1 MSNYSCCVL
10 PVLMIDFHWSCH
22 LLLLAAEWKW
32 ETLDWLSDRMERMD
46 VNASDKSRQAKYRR
60 ELCRTLWYVMQVGT
74 LALWSYVHG
83 LQEALW
89 NRAAS
94 LGREVPKQ
102 SRSHLAAGIKIQET
116 RSTVLVLV
124 HCRCKGSNTIFRS
137 ITGDFMQLNFIILKR
152 ISWKS

>member
-1 MSNYSCCVL
+1 
-10 PVLMIDFHWSCH
+10 
-22 LLLLAAEWKW
+22 
-32 ETLDWLSDRMERMD
+32 MELMD
-46 VNASDKSRQAKYRR
+46 VNVSDKSRQSKYRR
-60 ELCRTLWYVMQVGT
+60 EGCGTLCYVMQVGT

-116 RSTVLVLV
+116 RWTVLCVCIAGTKAV
-124 HCRCKGSNTIFRS
+124 
-137 ITGDFMQLNFIILKR
+137 IL
-152 ISWKS
+152 